1 MGDDKV
7 KLRRYED
14 DLNVGG
20 LGVVILGAWSV
31 LKVLMYTIMEDK
43 NTINLEEI
51 AKEDRAIAVG
61 IFIVIIALTLLMV
74 LLIFK
79 IHLYIG
85 MNASKA
91 ARGEPYKKGYYTA
104 AIILLVISVLGM
116 FTYIEAIKDLDNIDT
131 TIASFLVDLTTIY
144 ILWIVVSSTRK
155 IRELKLLHKQE

>member
-1 MGDDKV
+1 
-7 KLRRYED
+7 
-14 DLNVGG
+14 
-20 LGVVILGAWSV
+20 
-31 LKVLMYTIMEDK
+31 MECSESTHVYDHGRK

-104 AIILLVISVLGM
+104 AIILLVFSVLSM

>member
-31 LKVLMYTIMEDK
+31 LKVFMYMIMEDK
-43 NTINLEEI
+43 NTINLDEI

-61 IFIVIIALTLLMV
+61 IFIVIIAVILLMV

-116 FTYIEAIKDLDNIDT
+116 FIYIEAIKDLDNIDT

-144 ILWIVVSSTRK
+144 ILWIIVSSTRK